1 DSLGCLVNPTVRSS
15 YLELK
20 FGGDSSLKLVSLFCS
35 GKEQWFDENSYFS
48 SSVSLLPIHGCGIL
62 AKDGGFLINKGLEI
76 VAKVEVLE
84 VVGKLDVTE
93 ETSMLMETMD
103 VNGFQI
109 PSSQVDSVSH
119 MFERHPGI

>member
-1 DSLGCLVNPTVRSS
+1 MISGIT
-15 YLELK
+15 
-20 FGGDSSLKLVSLFCS
+20 
-35 GKEQWFDENSYFS
+35 GKEQWFYENSYFS

-76 VAKVEVLE
+76 VAEVEVIE
-84 VVGKLDVTE
+84 VVGKLDVTK

-109 PSSQVDSVSH
+109 PSSQV
-119 MFERHPGI
+119 RN